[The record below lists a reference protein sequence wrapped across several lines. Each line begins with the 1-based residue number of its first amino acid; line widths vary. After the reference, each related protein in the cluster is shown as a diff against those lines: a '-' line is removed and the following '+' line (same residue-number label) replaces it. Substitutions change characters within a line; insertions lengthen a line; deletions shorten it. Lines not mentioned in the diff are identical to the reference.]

1 MELIK
6 DAKKLDAAIKSIGVR
21 GANLDNSIQLAACS
35 VLLHVDTHGDVTM
48 ADRLVNA
55 MPKGARKLALVEFLM
70 AYGKL
75 TVAGNLKQAD
85 KDAGRVFAYA
95 KDKVTD
101 VDAAMAKPWHEF
113 RKEKAVADAFDV
125 QAQVKALI
133 GRLQAAATSGK
144 TIAHKKEAIAEVK
157 ALLSALE
164 QGA

>member
-6 DAKKLDAAIKSIGVR
+6 DVKKLGAAITSIANR
-21 GANLDNSIQLAACS
+21 GAKLDESIQVAAVS
-35 VLLHVDTHGDVTM
+35 VIAHVEACGDVTL

-55 MPKGARKLALVEFLM
+55 MPKGARKLALVEFML

-75 TVAGNLKQAD
+75 SIKPLKQAD
-85 KDAGRVFAYA
+85 KDAGRVFSF
-95 KDKVTD
+95 DKEKSTD
-101 VDAAMAKPWHEF
+101 IDSAMAKPWHEF